1 MQNVFDTFEH
11 TPANFRALR
20 DMVGFKQDEF
30 ADIVGA
36 DRSEVRRWDSGKSPV
51 PEVAWR
57 ALQGLV
63 EDHFAAVNDIV
74 TLAGKLSDPENDR
87 VRIAYYRSFND
98 YDGQGD
104 WVSADNAARAAAE
117 RLLELGFKVEF
128 FYPGKE

>member
-1 MQNVFDTFEH
+1 MDNVFDSFEH

-36 DRSEVRRWDSGKSPV
+36 DRSEVRRWDSGKSDIPD
-51 PEVAWR
+51 VAWR

-63 EDHFAAVNDIV
+63 EDHFAAVSDTV
-74 TLAGKLSDPENDR
+74 ALAGKLADPANEK

-98 YDGQGD
+98 YTGEGD

-117 RLLELGFKVEF
+117 RLLELGFHVDF
-128 FYPGKE
+128 YYPGK

>member
-1 MQNVFDTFEH
+1 MDNIFESFEH

-36 DRSEVRRWDSGKSPV
+36 DRSEVRRWDSGKSEIPD
-51 PEVAWR
+51 VAWR

-63 EDHFAAVNDIV
+63 EDHFAAVNDVV
-74 TLAGKLSDPENDR
+74 TLAGKLDDPETEK

-98 YDGQGD
+98 YDGAGD

>member
-1 MQNVFDTFEH
+1 MAGTFDSFEH

-36 DRSEVRRWDSGKSPV
+36 DRSEVRRWDSGKAPI

-57 ALQGLV
+57 ALEGLV
-63 EDHFAAVNDIV
+63 GDHFGAVRDIV
-74 TLAGKLSDPENDR
+74 TLAGKVSDKEAEP

-98 YDGQGD
+98 FDGEGD

-117 RLLELGFKVEF
+117 RLIELGYKVEF
-128 FYPGKE
+128 YYPGR